1 MIVLLLLRGRD
12 SLEKTRPTI
21 NAWCVQMIKCSN
33 HHFFW
38 RPFLSTIQNKGF
50 LKSVKANIFNCAS
63 CQLPPILPQYTIH
76 AARCL
81 FIKPQS
87 YSSVN
92 KVHLEP
98 SRVTLGRCTLYM
110 VHPLFLLPVFFC
122 NDNFFCRRPGSK
134 DTMSMSMYSR
144 SEVAYLDEAPKNRL
158 Q

>member
-1 MIVLLLLRGRD
+1 M
-12 SLEKTRPTI
+12 
-21 NAWCVQMIKCSN
+21 
-33 HHFFW
+33 
-38 RPFLSTIQNKGF
+38 STIQNKGF
-50 LKSVKANIFNCAS
+50 IKSVKANIFNCAS

-110 VHPLFLLPVFFC
+110 VHPLFLLPVFFAMTI
-122 NDNFFCRRPGSK
+122 FFAGGQAQKILCPCPCTADLKWHTWMRHPRTDCSDITIIASGHW
-134 DTMSMSMYSR
+134 
-144 SEVAYLDEAPKNRL
+144 VVV
-158 Q
+158 

>member
-21 NAWCVQMIKCSN
+21 NAWCVQMIKCSI

-38 RPFLSTIQNKGF
+38 KPFLSTIQNKGF
-50 LKSVKANIFNCAS
+50 IKSVKANIFNCAS

-110 VHPLFLLPVFFC
+110 VHPLFLLPVFFAMTI
-122 NDNFFCRRPGSK
+122 FFARGQPQKILCP
-134 DTMSMSMYSR
+134 MSMYSD
-144 SEVAYLDEAPKNRL
+144 LK
-158 Q
+158 